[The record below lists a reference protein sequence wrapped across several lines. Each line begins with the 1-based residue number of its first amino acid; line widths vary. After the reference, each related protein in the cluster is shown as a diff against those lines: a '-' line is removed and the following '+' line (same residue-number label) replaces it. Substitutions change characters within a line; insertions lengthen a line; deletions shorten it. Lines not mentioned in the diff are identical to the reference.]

1 MFSYSPACPFAG
13 DNHNLCARAPYSQ
26 MGGRSASSDDIL
38 FFVEQRK
45 SQLPPQM
52 RIEIYD
58 PDHVVTAGTADVVI
72 CGERSVLWIAL
83 IECKNL
89 VADSG
94 VADRVQ
100 ELVADRTLDCRLAPL
115 IWVGALSP
123 FQKD

>member
-1 MFSYSPACPFAG
+1 
-13 DNHNLCARAPYSQ
+13 

-45 SQLPPQM
+45 PQLPPQM

-58 PDHVVTAGTADVVI
+58 PDHVVTTGTADIVI

-83 IECKNL
+83 IECENL

-100 ELVADRTLDCRLAPL
+100 KLVADRTLDSRLAPL
-115 IWVGALSP
+115 IWIGALSP
-123 FQKD
+123 FQKNRGFSIQRDDERWMIMK